1 MKDRLKNRLIEDRV
15 ARLLHESNSQVQVTL
30 ESHFPGGRMAGGK
43 YNMGRHLI
51 TLYIEEIKAQCMQLY
66 GSHDLLEAYVDIVLA
81 HEIGH
86 AEDGDLDRLASLMD
100 TSDSELERRRIALR
114 IEENA
119 WAYARALLPET
130 SSPMLDEI
138 VRESLQAYHEAIDEL
153 ELELQPIGA

>member
-1 MKDRLKNRLIEDRV
+1 MKNRLIEDRV
-15 ARLLHESNSQVQVTL
+15 KRLLSVSNSQVRVEL

-51 TLYIEEIKAQCMQLY
+51 TLYIEEIKAQCTQLY
-66 GSHDLLEAYVDIVLA
+66 GSLDRLDAYVDIVLA

-86 AEDGDLDRLASLMD
+86 AEDGELDLLATLLE

-119 WAYARALLPET
+119 WAYARELLPLT
-130 SSPMLDEI
+130 SGPMLDEI
-138 VRESLQAYHEAIDEL
+138 IRESLQAYHEAIDEL
-153 ELELQPIGA
+153 ELEIQPIGA